1 MIENKKKDEV
11 YCEKKCNQK
20 NLTIEIQTYS
30 SKIMKNVIYKN
41 IKELLTFLKFLLKI
55 SKKVL
60 HAKRMLK
67 DVLEFNCR
75 RVGMRTY

>member
-30 SKIMKNVIYKN
+30 SKTMKNVIYKN

-75 RVGMRTY
+75 RVGMR